1 MWCKCNGCGA
11 AVSEVRQNDPTEFGQ
26 GMVRA
31 DASARGGRW
40 RSEADR
46 VSRLYCP
53 ACQATRDGGAMQ
65 TTHSATRFHTLAMK
79 TATKTVKLPHLPARK
94 EAWPWSDDVVADRAD
109 AEIARLRVSK
119 KPDPFAASNA
129 RKPREQK

>member
-1 MWCKCNGCGA
+1 MPAETTPADLLA
-11 AVSEVRQNDPTEFGQ
+11 AFALGFNTRKT
-26 GMVRA
+26 
-31 DASARGGRW
+31 ARGDAPLAKAQR
-40 RSEADR
+40 ETAPCY
-46 VSRLYCP
+46 L
-53 ACQATRDGGAMQ
+53 AGAMQ

>member
-1 MWCKCNGCGA
+1 MKNEIKSSLRNATYQIREISAGRLRPHNFAFGIETLSLVRRLRA
-11 AVSEVRQNDPTEFGQ
+11 AGLSVECT
-26 GMVRA
+26 MIA
-31 DASARGGRW
+31 
-40 RSEADR
+40 
-46 VSRLYCP
+46 
-53 ACQATRDGGAMQ
+53 
-65 TTHSATRFHTLAMK
+65 RFHTLAMK